1 MQDSHE
7 ECKVTCLQVEC
18 QGQGGKGRPRG
29 FKQDGLGT
37 LVIWPTVSS
46 FRIGGERGEDREE
59 KESEGERRG
68 ERGGKG
74 EEEEEDNNDKVEE
87 QGS

>member
-1 MQDSHE
+1 MQSDLSPGG
-7 ECKVTCLQVEC
+7 VPGT
-18 QGQGGKGRPRG
+18 GKGRPRG